1 MKFNYQART
10 KDGQTQSGV
19 VEASSREAALSILQR
34 YGVYVTFLEEEDV
47 SSFILGRRIKIFE
60 RISRKDVV
68 MFSRQLAIMSKSNVP
83 LVEALSSLASQ
94 TKNQN
99 FKEKIFAITEE
110 IEGGVPLSQALARYP
125 KIFSSFYVNMI
136 KSGEASGKLSE
147 TLNYLA
153 DHSEREYEFY
163 SKIIGALIY
172 PAFVLLVFVVVLT
185 LMIVFV
191 IPQVTEVLGASGEE
205 LPLITKFVVGISDFF
220 VAWWWLI
227 FASLSVGVILTLR
240 FSKTDQGQKFFDRL
254 FLKLPLLGD
263 FFKKIYLARIAE
275 NLTTL
280 ISGGLPIAQSLEIT
294 GEVVGNDVYKTII
307 ARTRDGVRRGESISS
322 LLLPH
327 PEFFPPLFIQ
337 MVVVGERTG
346 QLDSSLLNVV
356 DFYQKEVER
365 SLENLIGLLEPL
377 MIIGLGVIVAGLVMA
392 ILIPIYQTLGGI

>member
-377 MIIGLGVIVAGLVMA
+377 MIIG
-392 ILIPIYQTLGGI
+392 